1 MNPTDEEDYCILTDE
16 DDSPL
21 SPSSHIAP
29 PPIAPLLIAPASP
42 ENVLMED
49 FWHIDV
55 DHDLLSED
63 SIHSSHLSDTSD
75 PTFSI

>member
-1 MNPTDEEDYCILTDE
+1 MNPTDEEDYHILTDE

-21 SPSSHIAP
+21 SPLSHIAP
-29 PPIAPLLIAPASP
+29 PPITPLLIAPASP

-49 FWHIDV
+49 FLHIDV
-55 DHDLLSED
+55 DHDPAPED
-63 SIHSSHLSDTSD
+63 SIHSSHISDTSD

>member
-1 MNPTDEEDYCILTDE
+1 MNPTDKEDYRICTDE
-16 DDSPL
+16 DDSPP
-21 SPSSHIAP
+21 SSSSHIAP
-29 PPIAPLLIAPASP
+29 PPITPLLIAPASP

-49 FWHIDV
+49 IWHIDA
-55 DHDLLSED
+55 DHNPAPED